1 MSKLRL
7 YINTALHLKPTQIV
21 YRLWRNLGG
30 RTSLYVGYKPRPD
43 IDKVDISRIPVLPE
57 LDFDPVFL
65 ARFDVD
71 ALLNDRVELLHH
83 EERIDWRE
91 SWHAE
96 LSTPLWRFNLHYHEY
111 LLPLAKAF
119 LDKGNKHYLD
129 KVKGIIDSWIDAC
142 PSERGG
148 VAWDS
153 YVISMRI
160 VNWLAIKAEL
170 ADALAADVDFCERMD
185 ASLVEQYIQLS
196 QHLEK
201 DLLANHYLED
211 LKALTI
217 LACYFDD
224 IKTLEI
230 VLPMLKAQV
239 DEQVLGDGMHFELS
253 PMYQKI
259 VLEDLMRV
267 AVVLQA
273 SGNGNYDEAFKL
285 QIMCNCLYSLERGIN
300 RTPLFNDCGDNVSKS
315 RDALLTCARKHF
327 GIEPVFHNML
337 ESSGY
342 CILERQTSAGSVKA
356 IFDSGNPGPPYALGH
371 LHCDA
376 LSFELFINGE
386 ALIINR
392 GTFSYQDKRRLDFK
406 STSSHSTVIISDDEQ
421 NECWGSFRIAKY
433 GKKISVKRNG
443 NSVEGKYLTPK
454 GNIVSR
460 TVSLSGN
467 ALSVFDK
474 VLFNNSSSSSYIH
487 LFTTGMCEVVSG
499 GCRVEYP
506 NFNLLISSLDCEPIL
521 RETSFAPEF
530 GMEEKVTEIAFSTK
544 AVDQKASVSRV
555 TILIVNSK

>member
-7 YINTALHLKPTQIV
+7 YISTALHLKPTQIA

-30 RTSLYVGYKPRPD
+30 RTCLHVGYKPRPD
-43 IDKVDISRIPVLPE
+43 IDKVDIGRIPALPE

-83 EERIDWRE
+83 EERIDWCE

-96 LSTPLWRFNLHYHEY
+96 LLTPLWRFNLHYHEY

-119 LDKGNKHYLD
+119 LDKGTKRYLD
-129 KVKGIIDSWIDAC
+129 KVISIIDSWIDAC

-160 VNWLAIKAEL
+160 VNWLAIRAEL
-170 ADALAADVDFCERMD
+170 ADALAADVDFCKRMD
-185 ASLVEQYIQLS
+185 ASLVEQYVHLS

-273 SGNGNYDEAFKL
+273 SGFGNYDEVFKL
-285 QIMCNCLYSLERGIN
+285 QVMCNCLYSLERGIN
-300 RTPLFNDCGDNVSKS
+300 RTPLFNDCGDNVAKS
-315 RDALLTCARKHF
+315 RDALLICARNHF
-327 GIEPVFHNML
+327 SIEPVYHNML
-337 ESSGY
+337 GSSGY
-342 CILERQTSAGSVKA
+342 CILEHQTPVGSIKA
-356 IFDSGNPGPPYALGH
+356 IFDAGNPGPPYALGH
-371 LHCDA
+371 VHCDA

-386 ALIINR
+386 AVIINR
-392 GTFSYQDKRRLDFK
+392 GTFSYQDKKRLDFK
-406 STSSHSTVIISDDEQ
+406 STSSHSTVTISGDEQ

-433 GKKISVKRNG
+433 GKNLSAERDG
-443 NSVEGKYLTPK
+443 NSVEGKFLTPK
-454 GNIVSR
+454 GNTINR

-467 ALSVFDK
+467 GLSVFDK
-474 VLFNNSSSSSYIH
+474 VIIKHSSSSSCINF
-487 LFTTGMCEVVSG
+487 LTNGKCKVVSG
-499 GCRVEYP
+499 RCRVEYP
-506 NFNLLISSLDCEPIL
+506 NFSFSIFSLGCEPIL
-521 RETSFAPEF
+521 RETSYAPEF
-530 GMEEKVTEIAFSTK
+530 GMEEKVTEIVFPTK
-544 AVDQKASVSRV
+544 SVDQTTSESRV
-555 TILIVNSK
+555 TISIANS

>member
-7 YINTALHLKPTQIV
+7 YISTALHLKPTQIA

-30 RTSLYVGYKPRPD
+30 RTCLHVGYKPRPD
-43 IDKVDISRIPVLPE
+43 IDKVDINRIPALPE

-83 EERIDWRE
+83 EERIDWCE

-96 LSTPLWRFNLHYHEY
+96 LSSPLWRFNLQYHEY

-119 LDKGNKHYLD
+119 LDNGNIRYLD
-129 KVKGIIDSWIDAC
+129 KVMSIIDSWIDSC
-142 PSERGG
+142 PSDRGG

-160 VNWLAIKAEL
+160 VNWLAIRAEL
-170 ADALAADVDFCERMD
+170 ADALAADVDFCKRMD
-185 ASLVEQYIQLS
+185 ASLVEQYIHLS

-201 DLLANHYLED
+201 DLLANHYLEN

-273 SGNGNYDEAFKL
+273 SGYGNYDEALKL
-285 QIMCNCLYSLERGIN
+285 QVMCNCLYSLERGIN
-300 RTPLFNDCGDNVSKS
+300 RTPLFNDCGDNVAKS

-327 GIEPVFHNML
+327 GIESVFHNVL
-337 ESSGY
+337 GSSGY
-342 CILERQTSAGSVKA
+342 CILERQTSTGFIKA
-356 IFDSGNPGPPYALGH
+356 IFDAGNPGPSYALGH
-371 LHCDA
+371 AHCDA
-376 LSFELFINGE
+376 LSFECFVDGE
-386 ALIINR
+386 PWIVNC
-392 GTFSYQDKRRLDFK
+392 GTYAYQDAKRLEFK
-406 STSSHSTVIISDDEQ
+406 KTQSHSGVMVDGVEQ
-421 NECWGSFRIAKY
+421 HECWAPFRVARYSTCKIEFSDGISARGSMKLRGRNPRIVRDICLTDNGVCVIDKAFG
-433 GKKISVKRNG
+433 GKRLKDSFIFAFG
-443 NSVEGKYLTPK
+443 LP
-454 GNIVSR
+454 NIPEQS
-460 TVSLSGN
+460 
-467 ALSVFDK
+467 
-474 VLFNNSSSSSYIH
+474 I
-487 LFTTGMCEVVSG
+487 VVNYS
-499 GCRVEYP
+499 
-506 NFNLLISSLDCEPIL
+506 
-521 RETSFAPEF
+521 PEF
-530 GMEEKVTEIAFSTK
+530 GLLGSARKVI
-544 AVDQKASVSRV
+544 VDASDGLV
-555 TILIVNSK
+555 IPYPMF